1 MSTRIKGHD
10 YRNGVDLELTG
21 AEWRELLSRAEFT
34 RRIGNG
40 VLAYERSAGRA
51 LLAFEIYDD
60 EGAVNL
66 RRREQRK

>member
-10 YRNGVDLELTG
+10 YRHGVDLELTG
-21 AEWRELLSRAEFT
+21 AEWRALLSTAEFT
-34 RRIGNG
+34 RRIGSG
-40 VLAYERSAGRA
+40 VLAYERRQGRA

-66 RRREQRK
+66 RHTEQRK